1 MLVRGSIAQ
10 RRWVAVILSVA
21 GVAGG
26 CAFSPTGPNTISPS
40 ASGVFAGTVYPE
52 GHTPW
57 PFTLEAP
64 GTVAVT
70 LTSVEPASLV
80 VGLGFGTLSGRGCT
94 PETEVQAQVGNAA
107 PQLTVRAEAG
117 QRCVEVFDVGGVPAS
132 GAEFTV
138 SIRSF

>member
-1 MLVRGSIAQ
+1 MSKGRCLI
-10 RRWVAVILSVA
+10 VILLVA

-26 CAFSPTGPNTISPS
+26 CSEPSPTGPNTITPS
-40 ASGVFAGTVYPE
+40 VSGVFAGTVYPE

-57 PFTLEAP
+57 PFTLETP

-80 VGLGFGTLSGRGCT
+80 VGLGFGTLSGRGCDAQ
-94 PETEVQAQVGNAA
+94 TEVEAQVGTAA
-107 PQLTVRAEAG
+107 PQLTVRADAG
-117 QRCVEVFDVGGVPAS
+117 ERCVEVFDMGGVPRS
-132 GAEFTV
+132 GASFTV